1 MATKAL
7 ILVDLQQD
15 FMPGGALAVK
25 DGDLVIPVV
34 NQLLNGPFE
43 AIIATKDW
51 HPKDHGSFSQ
61 THNKAPGEVID
72 LDGLE
77 QILWPVHCV
86 ENTPG
91 AEFPPGFDVSKVDR
105 VFYKGT
111 EKNLDSYSTFFDNG
125 KRKSTGLD
133 KYLKEK
139 GIKSVYIAG
148 LATDYCVKYS
158 VLDALKLGFNTY
170 VVIDACR
177 GINLH
182 PDDTLRAIEEMI
194 KYGAHIIPS
203 EKILSRGV

>member
-1 MATKAL
+1 MAAKAL
-7 ILVDLQQD
+7 ILVDLQKD

-25 DGDLVIPVV
+25 DGDHVIPVV
-34 NQLLNGPFE
+34 NKLVNTPFDV
-43 AIIATKDW
+43 IIATKDW
-51 HPKDHGSFSQ
+51 HPKDHGSFSS
-61 THNKAPGEVID
+61 THNKSPGEVIN

-77 QILWPVHCV
+77 QILWPMHCV

-91 AEFPPGFDVSKVDR
+91 AELHPGVDVSKVDK
-105 VFYKGT
+105 VFFKGI
-111 EKNLDSYSTFFDNG
+111 EKNIDSYSTFFDNG
-125 KRKSTGLD
+125 KRRSTGLD

-139 GIKSVYIAG
+139 GIKNVYLAG

-170 VVIDACR
+170 VIIDACR

-182 PDDTLRAIEEMI
+182 PDDTIRAIEEMI
-194 KYGAHIIPS
+194 KGGAHIIPS